1 VREAVGAV
9 SVFGFVNEFIRVTG
23 TFWMSAA
30 LIMLGTGQAIRDL
43 DKKE

>member
-1 VREAVGAV
+1 V
-9 SVFGFVNEFIRVTG
+9 SVFGFVNEFIRVAG
-23 TFWMSAA
+23 VFWLAVA